1 MVPFLNR
8 FCLAQG
14 TLVIPYGPPTWDH
27 FFTVFFLPLH
37 VLLPKA
43 SLGTSRDPLW
53 SLRGPSPE
61 PCPEDRFFT
70 VVLSHFTFF
79 YQNASLKTSRRPSL
93 EPLRALSGVPFF
105 YRCFSPTARFLTKRL
120 LRGPRGDPLWSFPGS
135 SPEDRFFIVFL

>member
-1 MVPFLNR
+1 MQFFYSL
-8 FCLAQG
+8 CLPQG
-14 TLVIPYGPPTWDH
+14 TLVIPYCPPTWDH
-27 FFTVFFLPLH
+27 FFTVVFLPLH

-61 PCPEDRFFT
+61 PSPEDRFFT

-105 YRCFSPTARFLTKRL
+105 YR
-120 LRGPRGDPLWSFPGS
+120 
-135 SPEDRFFIVFL
+135 VFLPLHVFLPKGFSGDLAETLSGASPGPLRRTVF

>member
-1 MVPFLNR
+1 MPSPEYC
-8 FCLAQG
+8 FC
-14 TLVIPYGPPTWDH
+14 YRC
-27 FFTVFFLPLH
+27 FLPLH

-53 SLRGPSPE
+53 SLPGPSPE
-61 PCPEDRFFT
+61 DHFFT

-105 YRCFSPTARFLTKRL
+105 YRLFLPLHVFLPKGFSGDLAETLSGASPGPLRRTVFL
-120 LRGPRGDPLWSFPGS
+120 SFFFDPGS
-135 SPEDRFFIVFL
+135 RGKQKCLKKWANKND